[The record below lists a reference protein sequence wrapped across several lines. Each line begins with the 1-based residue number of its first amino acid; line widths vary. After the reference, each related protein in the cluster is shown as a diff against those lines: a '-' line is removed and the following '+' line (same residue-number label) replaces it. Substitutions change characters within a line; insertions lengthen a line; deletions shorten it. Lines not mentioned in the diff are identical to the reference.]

1 MKLNESKSKLMIFN
15 RTRNYQFSTRIHLN
29 NSLLDIVNETRL
41 LGTILTSDLSW
52 HKNSESLALKGYQ
65 RMVILRKLYEFN
77 VPQKDLVQ
85 IYCMYIRSILEYNSS
100 VWFSA
105 ITQEEKNNIER
116 VQRIACRIILKE
128 KYTSYEEAL
137 EHLDLQNLNQRR
149 IMLASRFAKKCTQ
162 HEKFRDLF
170 PKTENPLNLRTKEEY
185 KVKFASTQKLYKSSI
200 PTMQR
205 LLNSQSSKK

>member
-1 MKLNESKSKLMIFN
+1 MKLNESKSKLRIFN
-15 RTRNYQFSTRIHLN
+15 RTRNYQFSTRIN
-29 NSLLDIVNETRL
+29 NSLLEIVNETRL

-85 IYCMYIRSILEYNSS
+85 IYYMYIRSILEYNSS

-185 KVKFASTQKLYKSSI
+185 KVKFASTQKLYKSAI

>member
-1 MKLNESKSKLMIFN
+1 
-15 RTRNYQFSTRIHLN
+15 
-29 NSLLDIVNETRL
+29 
-41 LGTILTSDLSW
+41 
-52 HKNSESLALKGYQ
+52 
-65 RMVILRKLYEFN
+65 
-77 VPQKDLVQ
+77 
-85 IYCMYIRSILEYNSS
+85 MYIRSILEYNSS

-162 HEKFRDLF
+162 HEKFSNLF
-170 PKTENPLNLRTKEEY
+170 PKTLN
-185 KVKFASTQKLYKSSI
+185 
-200 PTMQR
+200 
-205 LLNSQSSKK
+205 